1 MPHRWTTENE
11 VRYMMKFNRFL
22 LLLILIGIFSYFLM
36 PAVAHDAITE
46 EDFLQ
51 GGDIQQAIET
61 NHYN

>member
-1 MPHRWTTENE
+1 
-11 VRYMMKFNRFL
+11 MMKFNRFL

-36 PAVAHDAITE
+36 PAVVYDATTG

-61 NHYN
+61 NQYN